1 MKASKENSGWDAL
14 AKLERGNFLD
24 DSRIF
29 EILTVILKEVSY
41 QGFMIIVGQLVIND
55 PVPIISMC
63 IISIMKCYF
72 AR

>member
-1 MKASKENSGWDAL
+1 MHLQNWSVEIFWMTQESK
-14 AKLERGNFLD
+14 
-24 DSRIF
+24 IF
-29 EILTVILKEVSY
+29 VKTVILKEVSY

>member
-1 MKASKENSGWDAL
+1 MHLQNWSVEIFWMTQESK
-14 AKLERGNFLD
+14 
-24 DSRIF
+24 IF
-29 EILTVILKEVSY
+29 KILTVILKEVSY

>member
-1 MKASKENSGWDAL
+1 MHLQNWSVEIFWMTQESK
-14 AKLERGNFLD
+14 
-24 DSRIF
+24 
-29 EILTVILKEVSY
+29 ILTVILKEVSY